1 MNKKTIIFVFLALVL
16 SSFVFFTKK
25 VLAETPRELYRV
37 YLEGETIG
45 YIKSKEKLENY
56 IDEEQSELKEKYEIE
71 KVFPPNNLDIM
82 KEITYNQKVT
92 KEEEIYEK
100 IKEKSPF
107 TIKGYII
114 TIEGVEEMTEEG
126 NVKEEDK
133 IIYVLN
139 KELFTNSVLKA
150 MTAFIPEDS
159 YLKFINDT
167 QPEIKST
174 GTIIEDVYIKN
185 GITLKEGRIS
195 TESLI
200 FTDEAELTKYLL
212 FGTLEKQEEYTVK
225 KGDTIE
231 EVAFNNKLSV
241 EEFLIANSQFDS
253 ADNLLYE
260 GQKVNLGLI
269 KPAVKYVEE
278 DHVVELETVKYE
290 TRVEFDNNLMYGVQ
304 RVKQKGSNGTQKVT
318 KKIQKVNGE
327 VKSVV
332 ITSTEIVKPVVDKII
347 VKGNKH
353 IEIGDLGNWAW
364 PTKKPYVITSPYG
377 WRWGKLHEGTDI
389 SGTGYGSPIYAA
401 NNGTVVEA
409 GYTNINGNYAIINH
423 NNGYYSVYA
432 HMSKLLVKKGQVVTA
447 GQKIGGMGDSGYAFG
462 THLHFAIFKGYPF
475 KSTSSS
481 VNPLRFY

>member
-16 SSFVFFTKK
+16 SSVVFFTKK
-25 VLAETPRELYRV
+25 VIAETPRELYRV

-45 YIKSKEKLENY
+45 YIKSKEKLEDY
-56 IDEEQSELKEKYEIE
+56 IDKEQSELKEKYEID

-82 KEITYNQKVT
+82 KEITYNQKVS
-92 KEEEIYEK
+92 KEEDIYEK

-133 IIYVLN
+133 IVYVLN
-139 KELFTNSVLKA
+139 KDLFTNSVLKA
-150 MTAFIPEDS
+150 MTAFISEES
-159 YLKFINDT
+159 YFKFMNDT
-167 QPEIKST
+167 QPEIKTT

-185 GITLKEGRIS
+185 GITVKEGRIS
-195 TESLI
+195 TEALI
-200 FTDEAELTKYLL
+200 FTDEDELTKYLL

-225 KGDTIE
+225 AGDTIE

-253 ADNLLYE
+253 VDNLLYE

-269 KPAVKYVEE
+269 KPALKYVEE

-290 TRVEFDNNLMYGVQ
+290 TKVEFDNTLMYGVQ
-304 RVKQKGSNGTQKVT
+304 RVKQNGSNGTQKVT
-318 KKIQKVNGE
+318 KKVQKVNGE

-332 ITSTEIVKPVVDKII
+332 ITSTEEVKPVVDKII

-364 PTKKPYVITSPYG
+364 PTKKPYVITSSYG
-377 WRWGKLHEGTDI
+377 WRWGKLHEGIDI

-401 NNGTVVEA
+401 NNGTIVEA
-409 GYTNINGNYAIINH
+409 GYTSINGNYVIINH
-423 NNGYYSVYA
+423 NNGYYSIYA
-432 HMSKLLVKKGQVVTA
+432 HMSSLKVKKNEVVTI
-447 GQKIGGMGDSGYAFG
+447 GQQIGSMGASGYATG
-462 THLHFAIFKGYPF
+462 THLHFGIFKGYPF
-475 KSTSSS
+475 KSTSPSL
-481 VNPLRFY
+481 NPLRFY